1 MLLKHG
7 ALTQIRGIK
16 DWTPLHMAAAI
27 NDVQAA
33 KLLLK
38 YEADPTARTRIDD
51 YATPLEEA
59 RALGSHEVVRYLEN
73 HLTRE

>member
-1 MLLKHG
+1 
-7 ALTQIRGIK
+7 
-16 DWTPLHMAAAI
+16 MAAAI